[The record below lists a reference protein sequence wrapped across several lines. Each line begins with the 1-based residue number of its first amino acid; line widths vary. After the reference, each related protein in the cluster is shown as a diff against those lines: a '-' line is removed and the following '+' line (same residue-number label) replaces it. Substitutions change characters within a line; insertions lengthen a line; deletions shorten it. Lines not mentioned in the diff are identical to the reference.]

1 MRFFENNEA
10 NHIQAFVGRL
20 TTDGTELL
28 RESNLRTMPGLAW
41 NNAIPMA
48 AQPCFTPFD
57 SLDDFAIDVRS
68 MIARPIICTWLSNV
82 HGLRVGLEAAL
93 TLLFFSTGSLDKAVV
108 HLKET
113 LASAC
118 ACIAYALL
126 ASIYDITETLHVA
139 LRLAVT
145 AGSFAISASAFVMDK
160 VQAAATFVSDIADPY
175 LQALNFNTHG
185 ERINEI
191 FQWA

>member
-10 NHIQAFVGRL
+10 NHIETFVNRL
-20 TTDGTELL
+20 ITDETDLVL
-28 RESNLRTMPGLAW
+28 ESNLRTVRGLAW

-48 AQPCFTPFD
+48 AQPCFTPFN
-57 SLDDFAIDVRS
+57 SFDDFAIDARS

-93 TLLFFSTGSLDKAVV
+93 TLLFFSTFSFDKAGV

-145 AGSFAISASAFVMDK
+145 AGSFAISAGAFVMDK
-160 VQAAATFVSDIADPY
+160 AQAAATFVSDIAEPY
-175 LQALNFNTHG
+175 LHAF
-185 ERINEI
+185 
-191 FQWA
+191 